1 MEDAP
6 ISGNLD
12 APEGGFDAI
21 MQAIACGV
29 SEYVNFFIIGTV
41 FVVAIQPCYHLSLI
55 SPNKQS
61 TETLQ
66 LQWFLSS

>member
-1 MEDAP
+1 VEDAP

-29 SEYVNFFIIGTV
+29 SEYVNFFIIGICCCHT
-41 FVVAIQPCYHLSLI
+41 AL
-55 SPNKQS
+55 
-61 TETLQ
+61 
-66 LQWFLSS
+66 LSS